1 MTEKEKYKMNKLQK
15 ESIEN
20 NRKLTA
26 MRRQLRNTKDKDAR
40 LQIEEAIEELKA
52 SIRNYGREPLIT
64 KPFPKRG
71 A

>member
-1 MTEKEKYKMNKLQK
+1 MNKLQK
-15 ESIEN
+15 ESIQN

-26 MRRQLRNTKDKDAR
+26 MRRELRNTKDEDTRFK
-40 LQIEEAIEELKA
+40 IEQSINDLKA
-52 SIRNYGREPLIT
+52 SIRNYGRGPLAT

>member
-1 MTEKEKYKMNKLQK
+1 MNKLQK
-15 ESIEN
+15 ESIQN

-26 MRRQLRNTKDKDAR
+26 MRRELRNTKDKDTR
-40 LQIEEAIEELKA
+40 FQIEQSIKELKA
-52 SIRNYGREPLIT
+52 SIENYGRGPLVT

>member
-1 MTEKEKYKMNKLQK
+1 MNKLQK
-15 ESIEN
+15 ESIQN

-26 MRRQLRNTKDKDAR
+26 MRRQLRNTKDKDER
-40 LQIEEAIEELKA
+40 LQIEEAINELKA
-52 SIRNYGREPLIT
+52 SIRNHGREPLIT